1 MANWL
6 EKGNGEENELAV
18 AAVMVQQMREAVSR
32 ETGCTCSAGIAHN
45 KVSYHS
51 FIPHSS
57 ISWIGLQMLA
67 KLAAGMNKPNGQ
79 TILPSSNVPVIF
91 STTPISKV

>member
-6 EKGNGEENELAV
+6 EKKGNGEDELAV
-18 AAVMVQQMREAVSR
+18 AAVMVQQMREAVWR

-51 FIPHSS
+51 FI
-57 ISWIGLQMLA
+57 
-67 KLAAGMNKPNGQ
+67 
-79 TILPSSNVPVIF
+79 
-91 STTPISKV
+91 